1 MIIRA
6 VYIGNSVEAFVECR
20 FSKGLNIVLSD
31 DNHVGKSVVMQG
43 IMYALGSDPLFSSTL
58 KYKDYYFVVDIE
70 VNGEALSILRQRDTF
85 TVRRGD
91 ELQPFDTVAEFT
103 RYWSEYFSAAEHYL

>member
-1 MIIRA
+1 MMIIRA

-43 IMYALGSDPLFSSTL
+43 IMYALGSDPLFEIQGL
-58 KYKDYYFVVDIE
+58 LF
-70 VNGEALSILRQRDTF
+70 
-85 TVRRGD
+85 RR
-91 ELQPFDTVAEFT
+91 
-103 RYWSEYFSAAEHYL
+103 RY